1 MAVGDRF
8 VLDENEGKAI
18 NRIDQ
23 KDNWKAANPVLG
35 LGEIGIEKQGLQRA
49 VKIGDGVT
57 PWNELLYA
65 FQSCPYEVGDIF
77 MTTSSTDP
85 AVRWPGTKW
94 EAFAP
99 GRVLIGAGTGTD
111 SRGESKTFAVGD
123 TGGEYQHQ
131 LTTGELAAHNHV
143 NCIYNI
149 NTQDYKMI
157 MSAIRLNNQSAYQWV
172 DINSSDITTAGS
184 SGGDPCGIT
193 YSAGNNNAHN
203 NQPPYETAHCYKRL
217 S

>member
-131 LTTGELAAHNHV
+131 LTTGELPSHKHTIKCGYGDIGSPTVNDDAFRYQFWGGSNRGWHDWLMAA
-143 NCIYNI
+143 
-149 NTQDYKMI
+149 T
-157 MSAIRLNNQSAYQWV
+157 
-172 DINSSDITTAGS
+172 GS
-184 SGGDPCGIT
+184 
-193 YSAGNNNAHN
+193 
-203 NQPPYETAHCYKRL
+203 NQPHNLLQPYQICYYFKRI